1 MPPRGVTRC
10 AASPIRN
17 VLSRRKSSAICAANE
32 KAPILSICG
41 SSSGYAG
48 AEPDQLQQPLLG
60 RSRPPARPR
69 DPSTRRRASGRP
81 LRRAGTGPH
90 GIGTDDAVDAVP
102 MLADHVPERRPEQ
115 RGRRPRRGDRGP
127 AWGCQS
133 AAHGAVR
140 TVGRDEVASAHHPL
154 VPARHIP
161 QNGMH
166 AVGRVVHAD
175 DLGRELGSRP
185 AVGTQMA
192 QHHGLEVILRRARR
206 LDGAEEDGLL
216 RYRHAD
222 LDRGTRL
229 GACERLALQ
238 HQPARVDRACAHLL
252 LEPPHA
258 DQLHG
263 AGADG
268 GRPRQLRRLGAPLD
282 ERDRMPWRASSRAV
296 ASPAGPAAHDQH
308 RHVVFEF
315 HGLHRTDRSPSDSV
329 YSERHL
335 VLRWTPCQVNT
346 VGLP

>member
-1 MPPRGVTRC
+1 MPVPPRGVTRW

-41 SSSGYAG
+41 SSSGTPA
-48 AEPDQLQQPLLG
+48 PSRISCSQPLLVEVG
-60 RSRPPARPR
+60 RLLDLGIPVHAVEPAVV
-69 DPSTRRRASGRP
+69 PSGGQEEA
-81 LRRAGTGPH
+81 H

-115 RGRRPRRGDRGP
+115 RGDDLGEVIGALAWGCPERGARCCAHRPPRRGSGP
-127 AWGCQS
+127 HDPLVARSLHPAETACTPSGPLSTLTISVANS
-133 AAHGAVR
+133 AR
-140 TVGRDEVASAHHPL
+140 ASA
-154 VPARHIP
+154 
-161 QNGMH
+161 
-166 AVGRVVHAD
+166 VGAQV
-175 DLGRELGSRP
+175 
-185 AVGTQMA
+185 A

-222 LDRGTRL
+222 LDRGTGV

-252 LEPPHA
+252 LQPPHA

-282 ERDRMPWRASSRAV
+282 EQRSDAV
-296 ASPAGPAAHDQH
+296 ACELEGGRESCRPGAHDQH

-315 HGLHRTDRSPSDSV
+315 MSHCKSPSDSV
-329 YSERHL
+329 YFEIHL